1 MKKAL
6 CYGLLASLFF
16 AFTFMFNRSMNLE
29 CCFEVHIY
37 APDAVCDCPE
47 AKRNENG
54 DCRNK
59 KTASL
64 LDCLEYGRIW
74 TFLYAAVNGIGLR

>member
-1 MKKAL
+1 M
-6 CYGLLASLFF
+6 
-16 AFTFMFNRSMNLE
+16 E

-54 DCRNK
+54 DCINK

-64 LDCLEYGRIW
+64 LDFLEYGRIW